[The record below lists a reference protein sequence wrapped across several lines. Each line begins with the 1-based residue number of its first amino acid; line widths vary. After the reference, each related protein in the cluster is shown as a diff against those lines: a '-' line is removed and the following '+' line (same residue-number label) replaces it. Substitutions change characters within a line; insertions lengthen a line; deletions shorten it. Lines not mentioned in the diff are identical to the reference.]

1 VVTRREILKVA
12 AGGAVV
18 LVAAKSAYASDKT
31 GVTDDKI
38 RIGIL
43 GDLTGHAAHWG
54 SGNLAGG
61 TLAFEEI
68 NAAGGINGRKLEWIS
83 VDSESSAPKGI
94 AGFKRLVDQ
103 EKVFAIFGPTSSAVG
118 VPLLKTMA
126 SSSVP
131 IFIPTFSSPLIT
143 NPPVK
148 NIFRSGTLNDADQ
161 GRVIADYVAS
171 ISKKRSIAI
180 VRQSDEYGKNGATNV
195 GNRLKEIGNIKISEE
210 QFNASDTDFTSQL
223 LRIRESD
230 ADVMVVYGY
239 PAPSAIVMRQAKQ
252 LGLPVQIVGSTATAS
267 RTYAATVGKE
277 AAGTRSMTTTKYL
290 PEGDDTEIV
299 KFRKAFEARFP
310 ELARQTRPEATDQL
324 AYHGAKTLIE
334 GLKRAGRDLSREK
347 LISSLEG
354 LKDFETGIAGA
365 TTFGPD
371 RREGN
376 RSGYVLEIKDD
387 LSRTVLPK
395 AYSAI

>member
-1 VVTRREILKVA
+1 M
-12 AGGAVV
+12 V
-18 LVAAKSAYASDKT
+18 LMATKSAYASGAT
-31 GVTDDKI
+31 GVSNDKI
-38 RIGIL
+38 KIGIL

-68 NAAGGINGRKLEWIS
+68 NAAGGINGRMLEWIS

-103 EKVFAIFGPTSSAVG
+103 EKVFAVFGPTSSAVG
-118 VPLLKTMA
+118 VPLLKTLTA
-126 SSSVP
+126 SDVP
-131 IFIPTFSSPLIT
+131 VFASAFSSPLFT
-143 NPPVK
+143 NPPAK

-161 GRVIADYVAS
+161 GRILADYVAG
-171 ISKKRSIAI
+171 ISKKRSVAI
-180 VRQSDEYGKNGATNV
+180 MRQSDEYGKTGATNV
-195 GNRLKEIGNIKISEE
+195 GNRLKEIGGVKFTEE

-223 LRIRESD
+223 LRIRDSD

-252 LGLPVQIVGSTATAS
+252 LGLPAQIVGSTATAS

-277 AAGTRSMTTTKYL
+277 AAGTRAMTMARFL
-290 PEGDDTEIV
+290 PESDEEAV
-299 KFRKAFEARFP
+299 AKFRKAFEARFP
-310 ELARQTRPEATDQL
+310 DLARQTRPEGTDQL

-334 GLKRAGRDLSREK
+334 GLRLAGRDLTREK
-347 LISSLEG
+347 LISALEG

-376 RSGYVLEIKDD
+376 RSGYVIEIKDD
-387 LSRTVLPK
+387 LSRVVLPQ

>member
-1 VVTRREILKVA
+1 MVTRREIFSV
-12 AGGAVV
+12 AGGAMV
-18 LVAAKSAYASDKT
+18 LMATKSAYASGAT
-31 GVTDDKI
+31 GVSNDKI
-38 RIGIL
+38 KIGIL

-68 NAAGGINGRKLEWIS
+68 NAAGGINGRMLEWIS

-103 EKVFAIFGPTSSAVG
+103 EKVFAVFGPTSSAVG
-118 VPLLKTMA
+118 VPLLKTLTA
-126 SSSVP
+126 SDVP
-131 IFIPTFSSPLIT
+131 VFASAFSSPLFT
-143 NPPVK
+143 NPPAK

-161 GRVIADYVAS
+161 GRILADYVAG
-171 ISKKRSIAI
+171 ISKKRSVAI
-180 VRQSDEYGKNGATNV
+180 MRQSDEYGKTGATNV
-195 GNRLKEIGNIKISEE
+195 GNRLKEIGGVKFTEE

-223 LRIRESD
+223 LRIRDSD

-252 LGLPVQIVGSTATAS
+252 LGLPAQIVGSTATAS

-277 AAGTRSMTTTKYL
+277 AAGTRAMTMARFL
-290 PEGDDTEIV
+290 PESDEEAV
-299 KFRKAFEARFP
+299 AKFRKAFEARFP
-310 ELARQTRPEATDQL
+310 DLARQTRPEGTDQL

-334 GLKRAGRDLSREK
+334 GLRLAGRDLTREK
-347 LISSLEG
+347 LISALEG

-376 RSGYVLEIKDD
+376 RSGYVIEIKDD
-387 LSRTVLPK
+387 LSRVVLPQ

>member
-1 VVTRREILKVA
+1 MVTRREVLKVA
-12 AGGAVV
+12 GGAMA
-18 LVAAKSAYASDKT
+18 LMAAPSAYAADAT

-38 RIGIL
+38 KIGIL
-43 GDLTGHAAHWG
+43 GDLTGHAAFWG
-54 SGNLAGG
+54 TGNLAGG

-68 NAAGGINGRKLEWIS
+68 NAAGGINGRKLEWVS

-126 SSSVP
+126 SSNALV
-131 IFIPTFSSPLIT
+131 FIPTFSSPLMT

-161 GRVIADYVAS
+161 GRIIADYVAG

-180 VRQSDEYGKNGATNV
+180 MRQSDEYGKNGASNV
-195 GNRLKEIGNIKISEE
+195 SNRLKEIGNIKSFEE
-210 QFNASDTDFTSQL
+210 LFNATDTDFTSQL
-223 LRIRESD
+223 LRIRDSD
-230 ADVMVVYGY
+230 ADIMVVYGY

-252 LGLPVQIVGSTATAS
+252 LGLSAQIVGSTATSS

-277 AAGTRSMTTTKYL
+277 AVGTRAMATSKFL
-290 PEGDDTEIV
+290 PEGNEPEIV

-310 ELARQTRPEATDQL
+310 ELARQTRPESTDQL

-334 GLKRAGRDLSREK
+334 GIRRTGRDLTREN
-347 LISSLEG
+347 LIKTLEG

-376 RSGYVLEIKDD
+376 RIGYVLEIKED
-387 LSRTVLPK
+387 LSRMVLPQ
-395 AYSAI
+395 ALSAI

>member
-1 VVTRREILKVA
+1 M
-12 AGGAVV
+12 V
-18 LVAAKSAYASDKT
+18 LVATRSAYASDAT

-38 RIGIL
+38 KIGIL

-54 SGNLAGG
+54 TGNLAGG

-68 NAAGGINGRKLEWIS
+68 NTAGGIHGRKLEWVS

-126 SSSVP
+126 SSNVL
-131 IFIPTFSSPLIT
+131 IFISAFSSPLIT

-148 NIFRSGTLNDADQ
+148 NVFRSGTLNDVDQ
-161 GRVIADYVAS
+161 GRIIADYVAG
-171 ISKKRSIAI
+171 ISKKRSVSII
-180 VRQSDEYGKNGATNV
+180 RQSDEYGKNGATNV
-195 GNRLKEIGNIKISEE
+195 GNRLKEIGNINIAEE

-223 LRIRESD
+223 LRVRESG

-252 LGLPVQIVGSTATAS
+252 LALPAQIVGSTATAS
-267 RTYAATVGKE
+267 STYAATVGKE
-277 AAGTRSMTTTKYL
+277 AAGTRAMTPMKFL
-290 PEGDDTEIV
+290 PEGNDAEIV
-299 KFRKAFEARFP
+299 KFRKAFQARFP

-334 GLKRAGRDLSREK
+334 GLRRAGRNLSRESV
-347 LISSLEG
+347 IRALEG

-376 RSGYVLEIKDD
+376 RSGYVLEIKED

-395 AYSAI
+395 MYSAI